1 MVLYSFRCIF
11 YVFCVF
17 VPVLL
22 CAGPLQAQEEEKSYS
37 ISLIKTA
44 EKQKGTEIHE
54 VDDRKV
60 LTQEYTVQEGDHVWQ
75 LFRERGLLQKRNL
88 PELLSA
94 LKKMNKSLDNID
106 LIHPGQKIII
116 PLKIAPIAGGPT
128 QEETV
133 QIADLKDIDF
143 RDYTVKKDDSVIKVI
158 KGMYRVPQD
167 DLYKDYLRLVRKM
180 NPDIKDLDSIY
191 PGQSI
196 RLPVYSPEVVR
207 APIKTAKTIKPGDRP
222 KGDAPKTDKASQKPN
237 PVAHDLAAIFIEMGE
252 EWIQSGEHFIPLK
265 TGGQINLKAEAFPII
280 NLKKG
285 HRVIVDL
292 DSNLPPKMARLIE
305 SSWNNYGVVHLTK
318 DDDLKSS
325 LDKTLMAC
333 NFPKVLKSGESL
345 ELGKDIPL
353 RITGDW
359 IVTVTGS
366 GTENKPGFVVINL
379 RDAENTHT
387 PLAIKKYLEGF
398 GVKVIDYPPGQDDAS
413 AATGEVETLK
423 GGGDP
428 SALLKT
434 ILVLAGRSYSTDK
447 NIPVYQSRNDNLNLI
462 IRADFFLKI
471 KEKDA
476 VIDLTGLAPEVISL
490 LEEQGFMVLS
500 LAKEKDSLSLVSRTC
515 KFLGIQFQRRL
526 HDFMAVKKDVSGNIR
541 LTLTGVIF
549 SDSRG
554 NSILATQQNLPDEIL
569 TFLLQRGYKSLFV
582 SF

>member
-1 MVLYSFRCIF
+1 MNFDEGKNPMVPYRFRCIF
-11 YVFCVF
+11 YAFCVF

-22 CAGPLQAQEEEKSYS
+22 CAGPSQAQEEEKSYS
-37 ISLIKTA
+37 ISLTKTA
-44 EKQKGTEIHE
+44 EKQGGTEIHE
-54 VDDRKV
+54 VDNRKV
-60 LTQEYTVQEGDHVWQ
+60 LTQEYTVQDGDHVWQ

-88 PELLSA
+88 PELLSV

-116 PLKIAPIAGGPT
+116 PLKIAPVAGGPT

-133 QIADLKDIDF
+133 QFADLKDIDF
-143 RDYTVKKDDSVIKVI
+143 RDYTVRKDDSVIKVI
-158 KGMYRVPQD
+158 KGMYRVPED
-167 DLYKDYLRLVRKM
+167 DLYKDYLQLVRKM
-180 NPDIKDLDSIY
+180 NPDIKELDSIY

-196 RLPVYSPEVVR
+196 RLPVYSPEVIRV
-207 APIKTAKTIKPGDRP
+207 PIKAAKTKKPGDRP
-222 KGDAPKTDKASQKPN
+222 KRDVPKTAKASQKPN
-237 PVAHDLAAIFIEMGE
+237 PIAHDLAAIFIEMGE

-292 DSNLPPKMARLIE
+292 DSNLPPKMGRLIE

-345 ELGKDIPL
+345 EIGKDIPIK
-353 RITGDW
+353 ITGDW
-359 IVTVTGS
+359 IVTVPGAGS
-366 GTENKPGFVVINL
+366 ENRPGFVVINL
-379 RDAENTHT
+379 RDADNTHT
-387 PLAIKKYLEGF
+387 PLVIKNYLEGF
-398 GVKVIDYPPGQDDAS
+398 GVKVIDYPPSRDEAS
-413 AATGEVETLK
+413 VGTGEVETLK

-434 ILVLAGRSYSTDK
+434 ILGLTGQSYTTDK
-447 NIPVYQSRNDNLNLI
+447 NIPVYQSRNEDLNLI
-462 IRADFFLKI
+462 IRADFFLKV
-471 KEKDA
+471 KGKDA
-476 VIDLTGLAPEVISL
+476 VISLAGLEPEVVSL
-490 LEEQGFMVLS
+490 LEDQGFMVLS
-500 LAKEKDSLSLVSRTC
+500 LAKEKDTLNLVARTC
-515 KFLGIQFQRRL
+515 EFLGIQFQRRL

-549 SDSRG
+549 SDSSG
-554 NSILATQQNLPDEIL
+554 DSTLATQQNLP
-569 TFLLQRGYKSLFV
+569 
-582 SF
+582 

>member
-1 MVLYSFRCIF
+1 MIPYSFRCLF
-11 YVFCVF
+11 YVFCVL

-22 CAGPLQAQEEEKSYS
+22 CAGPTQAEEEEKNYS
-37 ISLIKTA
+37 ISLVKTA
-44 EKQKGTEIHE
+44 EKQEGTDIHE

-60 LTQEYTVQEGDHVWQ
+60 LTQEYTVQKGDHVWQ
-75 LFRERGLLQKRNL
+75 LFRERGLLRKRNL
-88 PELLSA
+88 PELLSV

-116 PLKIAPIAGGPT
+116 PLKIAPIAGVPT

-133 QIADLKDIDF
+133 QVADLKDIDF

-158 KGMYRVPQD
+158 KGMYRVPKD
-167 DLYKDYLRLVRKM
+167 DLYRDYLRLVRKM

-191 PGQSI
+191 PGQSL

-207 APIKTAKTIKPGDRP
+207 VPIKTASTTKPGDRP
-222 KGDAPKTDKASQKPN
+222 KGDAPETDKAKQKPN

-265 TGGQINLKAEAFPII
+265 TGGQINLKADAFPII

-305 SSWNNYGVVHLTK
+305 TSWNNYGVVHLTK

-333 NFPKVLKSGESL
+333 NFQKVLKSGEPL
-345 ELGKDIPL
+345 ELGKDIPI

-359 IVTVTGS
+359 IVTVPGAGS
-366 GTENKPGFVVINL
+366 ENKPSFIVVNL
-379 RDAENTHT
+379 RDGDNTHI
-387 PLAIKKYLEGF
+387 PLAIKNYLEDF
-398 GVKVIDYPPGQDDAS
+398 GVKVIDYPPGQDEAS
-413 AATGEVETLK
+413 AGTGEVEMLE

-434 ILVLAGRSYSTDK
+434 ILGLAEQSYSTDK
-447 NIPVYQSRNDNLNLI
+447 NIPVYQSRNEDLNLI
-462 IRADFFLKI
+462 VRADFFLKI
-471 KEKDA
+471 KGKDA
-476 VIDLTGLAPEVISL
+476 VISLAGLAPEVIAL

-500 LAKEKDSLSLVSRTC
+500 LAEEKDSLNLVTRTC
-515 KFLGIQFQRRL
+515 KFLGIQFQRGI
-526 HDFMAVKKDVSGNIR
+526 HDFMAVKKDVSGNTR

-549 SDSRG
+549 SDSSG
-554 NSILATQQNLPDEIL
+554 GSILATQQNLPDEIL
-569 TFLLQRGYKSLFV
+569 TFLSQRGYKFLAV

>member
-1 MVLYSFRCIF
+1 MTPYGFRCIF

-17 VPVLL
+17 VAVLL
-22 CAGPLQAQEEEKSYS
+22 CAGPSQAQEEEKSYS

-44 EKQKGTEIHE
+44 EKQEGAEIHE

-75 LFRERGLLQKRNL
+75 LFRERGLLQKRDL
-88 PELLSA
+88 PELLSM

-106 LIHPGQKIII
+106 LIHPGQKLII
-116 PLKIAPIAGGPT
+116 PLKIAPIAGVPT

-133 QIADLKDIDF
+133 QVADLKDIDF

-158 KGMYRVPQD
+158 KGMYRIPED

-196 RLPVYSPEVVR
+196 RLPVYSPEVLRV
-207 APIKTAKTIKPGDRP
+207 PIKTAKTTKSGDRP
-222 KGDAPKTDKASQKPN
+222 KRDAPKADKSSQKPN

-265 TGGQINLKAEAFPII
+265 TGGQINLKADAFPLI

-292 DSNLPPKMARLIE
+292 DSNLPPKMGRLIE

-325 LDKTLMAC
+325 LDKTLKAC
-333 NFPKVLKSGESL
+333 KFPKVLKSGEPL
-345 ELGKDIPL
+345 ELGKDIPV

-359 IVTVTGS
+359 IVTVPGAGS
-366 GTENKPGFVVINL
+366 ENNLSFVVINL
-379 RDAENTHT
+379 RDGDKTHT
-387 PLAIKKYLEGF
+387 PLAIKNYLKGF
-398 GVKVIDYPPGQDDAS
+398 GVKVIDYPPVQDEAS
-413 AATGEVETLK
+413 AGMGEVETLK
-423 GGGDP
+423 GGGEP

-434 ILVLAGRSYSTDK
+434 ILGLAGQTYSEDK
-447 NIPVYQSRNDNLNLI
+447 AIPVYQSTQEDLNLT

-476 VIDLTGLAPEVISL
+476 VIDLAGLEPEVISL
-490 LEEQGFMVLS
+490 LEEKGFMVLS
-500 LAKEKDSLSLVSRTC
+500 LAKEKDPMSLVARTC
-515 KFLGIQFQRRL
+515 EFLGIQFQRRL
-526 HDFMAVKKDVSGNIR
+526 HDFMAVKKDASGNIR

-549 SDSRG
+549 SDSSG

-569 TFLLQRGYKSLFV
+569 TFLSQRGYKILVV